1 MQDGVT
7 CEIVGLDK
15 LEETLTTLTK
25 KAAKKILRQA
35 GRRAGTIW
43 KEAIEQHIE
52 SEGLLKTDYMVDHIQ
67 INTKSKSGNDGSIT
81 VSVGPAEDAFYGRFA
96 EFGTSK
102 EPARPFMR
110 PAFDETSD
118 QVLQV
123 FIDEVWNACEDL
135 RDTSAGS

>member
-1 MQDGVT
+1 MQDGV
-7 CEIVGLDK
+7 EVHIEGLSA

-43 KEAIEQHIE
+43 KDAIEEQIQRQ
-52 SEGLLKTDYMVDHIQ
+52 GLMATDYMVDHIQ

-96 EFGTSK
+96 EFGTK
-102 EPARPFMR
+102 NEPAQPFMR
-110 PAFDETSD
+110 PAFDETSQ
-118 QVLQV
+118 QVLDT

-135 RDTSAGS
+135 KDTSGS

>member
-1 MQDGVT
+1 MQDGV
-7 CEIVGLDK
+7 EAHIEGLEQ

-43 KEAIEQHIE
+43 KEAIEEQIE
-52 SEGLLKTDYMVDHIQ
+52 RQGLMATDYMVDHIQ

-81 VSVGPAEDAFYGRFA
+81 VAVGPAEDAFYGRFA

-110 PAFDETSD
+110 PAFDEKVD
-118 QVLQV
+118 EVLQV

-135 RDTSAGS
+135 RDTSGS